1 MSRSYNSNF
10 FAKLSGGNPQK
21 KVSAIHRL
29 NCLVVQ
35 SGQILNMVNV
45 KTSCQSVQGKIISEQ
60 EEKFIFDIFFFLSY
74 VYPICIG
81 VTFKILWNNFI
92 FLSQFWPTRND
103 FLRVQNRKK
112 NDITNQEVFLKYI
125 HTQSEYI
132 RKTGKRYQG
141 KRVLQQTYKK
151 RTSGQN

>member
-1 MSRSYNSNF
+1 M
-10 FAKLSGGNPQK
+10 P
-21 KVSAIHRL
+21 VSVGKNYFWAGRKIHFWYL
-29 NCLVVQ
+29 
-35 SGQILNMVNV
+35 
-45 KTSCQSVQGKIISEQ
+45 
-60 EEKFIFDIFFFLSY
+60 FFFLSY

-151 RTSGQN
+151 RTSGQNWIFSDVTKWPLSVIICVTL